1 MKKKLLIFF
10 IFAFAI
16 CTSQISQKWDNYYNK
31 NPSGIENNYSAKT
44 FIEVINYLSFQ
55 SKTYKPDSDF
65 KKMLL
70 MLPYE
75 YLRQMM
81 ITGNYYSRTIKHDDY
96 FLLYNMS
103 YNEISK
109 ENWDIYAP
117 FLLPLM
123 EIDGVVRFR

>member
-1 MKKKLLIFF
+1 MKSKLLILF
-10 IFAFAI
+10 ILLTTYTNA
-16 CTSQISQKWDNYYNK
+16 QISQKWDNYYKN
-31 NPSGIENNYSAKT
+31 NPSGIENNYSAKK
-44 FIEVINYLSFQ
+44 FIEVINYLGFQ

-65 KKMLL
+65 KKILL
-70 MLPYE
+70 MMPDE

-81 ITGNYYSRTIKHDDY
+81 ITGDYYSRTIKHDDY
-96 FLLYNMS
+96 FLLYNLN

-109 ENWDIYAP
+109 ENWDKYAP